1 VTRIREAVSADMPV
15 LETIQHATLA
25 SPWPELLDRAV
36 HGDGV
41 FCLVTALSQME
52 QKTER
57 EIETK
62 TELKTDLRI
71 DTPVGYALAL
81 DGDQCYLAEIAV
93 HPEYRRNGYG
103 SELLKSVVDRTD
115 TDEIRLTVRADD
127 PTAKTF
133 YETHDFSVIDRLP
146 GHYDEGEETRDGLLL
161 SKSLGS

>member
-1 VTRIREAVSADMPV
+1 MTRSRIREAVSADMPV

-41 FCLVTALSQME
+41 FCLVAALSQME
-52 QKTER
+52 QKA
-57 EIETK
+57 
-62 TELKTDLRI
+62 ELKTGLGI

-93 HPEYRRNGYG
+93 HPEYRREGYG
-103 SELLKSVVDRTD
+103 SELLKSVVDRTA

-127 PTAKTF
+127 PTAKVF

-146 GHYDEGEETRDGLLL
+146 GHYDEGEDTRDGLLL
-161 SKSLGS
+161 SKPLDS

>member
-1 VTRIREAVSADMPV
+1 MTQIREAVSADMTV

-41 FCLVTALSQME
+41 FCLVAALSQME
-52 QKTER
+52 QKAETE
-57 EIETK
+57 
-62 TELKTDLRI
+62 TELKTDPGI

-93 HPEYRRNGYG
+93 HPKYRRNSYG
-103 SELLKSVVDRTD
+103 SELLRSVVDRTD

-127 PTAKTF
+127 PTAKAF
-133 YETHDFSVIDRLP
+133 YETHDFSVVDRLP
-146 GHYDEGEETRDGLLL
+146 GHYDDGADTRDGLLL
-161 SKSLGS
+161 SKSLD

>member
-1 VTRIREAVSADMPV
+1 MTRIREAVSADMPV

-41 FCLVTALSQME
+41 FCLVAALSQME
-52 QKTER
+52 QKTD
-57 EIETK
+57 
-62 TELKTDLRI
+62 LQTDLGI

-93 HPEYRRNGYG
+93 HPEYRREGYG

-127 PTAKTF
+127 PTAKAF

-146 GHYDEGEETRDGLLL
+146 GHYDDGEDTRDGLLL
-161 SKSLGS
+161 SKSLD

>member
-1 VTRIREAVSADMPV
+1 MTRIREAVSADMPA

-41 FCLVTALSQME
+41 FCLVAALSQME
-52 QKTER
+52 QKTD
-57 EIETK
+57 
-62 TELKTDLRI
+62 LQTDLGI

-93 HPEYRRNGYG
+93 HPEYRREGYG
-103 SELLKSVVDRTD
+103 SELLKRVVDRTD

-127 PTAKTF
+127 PTAKAF
-133 YETHDFSVIDRLP
+133 YETHEFSVIDRLP
-146 GHYDEGEETRDGLLL
+146 GHYDDGEDTRDGLLL
-161 SKSLGS
+161 SKSLDS